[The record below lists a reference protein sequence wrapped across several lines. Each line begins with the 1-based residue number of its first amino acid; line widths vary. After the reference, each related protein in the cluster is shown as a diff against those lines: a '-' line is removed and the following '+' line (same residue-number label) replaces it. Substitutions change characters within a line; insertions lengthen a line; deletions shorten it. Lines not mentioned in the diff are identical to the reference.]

1 MKVKRI
7 IFEQYLSHDIDE
19 FQQENVDDYLYSAMP
34 LIGLV
39 IMRFNGL
46 EKLLD
51 SIICQRIN
59 DRSDQLGLL
68 VINKLS
74 YSSKIDLFKRLSDD
88 LLRCCGKSID
98 EYAGLINDL
107 KECGRLRN
115 IVAHADWDSTDHEGY
130 TFLSVK
136 INQDGILQEY
146 VQFSIESLNKIVELI
161 IKTGFKLGEVSE
173 KLNDALYK

>member
-19 FQQENVDDYLYSAMP
+19 FQQESVDDYLYSAMP

-46 EKLLD
+46 EKLFD
-51 SIICQRIN
+51 SILCQRIN

-88 LLRCCGKSID
+88 LLRCCGESID
-98 EYAGLINDL
+98 EYVGLINDL

-130 TFLSVK
+130 TFFSVK

-173 KLNDALYK
+173 KLNDVLYK

>member
-1 MKVKRI
+1 
-7 IFEQYLSHDIDE
+7 
-19 FQQENVDDYLYSAMP
+19 MP

-88 LLRCCGKSID
+88 LLRCCGESID